1 MKKQIISFLFSV
13 FLLAFSSYTIA
24 HPHAFI
30 SMTNKVLVEKGN
42 LMGFS
47 VQWVLDEVSS
57 AGVLYDLKQIKDPKE
72 RQDFVDSMMK
82 NITSEHYFSYF
93 FDKQGNKIK
102 YLSKPKNY
110 GMKSNGTEALYYFD
124 FLLSQPQ
131 KLENNIFELS
141 TYDESY
147 YVSMYYDKE
156 QIKKVVDFSQLPKN
170 CKGRVVEPNVDEKI
184 KEYASS
190 LDKNQ
195 ANVDT
200 SLGKIFAQRIVIK
213 CE

>member
-1 MKKQIISFLFSV
+1 MKKRIAFLIFYILFST
-13 FLLAFSSYTIA
+13 YTKA

-42 LMGFS
+42 LVGFS
-47 VQWVLDEVSS
+47 VQWILDEVSS

-72 RQDFVDSMMK
+72 LQNFIDSMMK
-82 NITSEHYFSYF
+82 NIITEHYFSYF

-110 GMKSNGTEALYYFD
+110 GMKSNGSEALYYFD

-131 KLENNIFELS
+131 KLENNVFELS

-170 CKGRVVEPNVDEKI
+170 CRGSVIEPNVDQKI
-184 KEYASS
+184 KEYALS
-190 LDKNQ
+190 LDKSQ
-195 ANVDT
+195 AKVDT
-200 SLGKIFAQRIVIK
+200 SLGKVFAQRVVIT